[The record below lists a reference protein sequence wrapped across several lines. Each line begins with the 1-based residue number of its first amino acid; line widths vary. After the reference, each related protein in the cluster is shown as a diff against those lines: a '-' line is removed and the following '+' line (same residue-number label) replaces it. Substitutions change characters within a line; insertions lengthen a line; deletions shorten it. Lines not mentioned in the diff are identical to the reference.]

1 MNAKPWNTPAVCP
14 TPHSEILSSQIE
26 FWVKKTCLTWF
37 HQDHL
42 SEMVLILWGK
52 GECVF
57 SQWHTLP
64 ISVLLFPGR
73 LGSSEF
79 QCRLKERAVSKV
91 LWLQDTAPHVADP
104 RKRISA
110 YLKQDLMFRV
120 WLISANFMSWF
131 GALSLLYHH
140 LIRKTVVG
148 YAVTSDA
155 DKILPWR

>member
-1 MNAKPWNTPAVCP
+1 MEHPCSVPYSTLRNTLQSNRILGEKNMSYMISSL
-14 TPHSEILSSQIE
+14 SEI
-26 FWVKKTCLTWF
+26 
-37 HQDHL
+37 
-42 SEMVLILWGK
+42 VLILWGK

-73 LGSSEF
+73 LGCSEF

-110 YLKQDLMFRV
+110 YLKQDLMSRV
-120 WLISANFMSWF
+120 WLISANFMLWF
-131 GALSLLYHH
+131 GALSLPYHH